1 MRSFA
6 NDFITENK
14 KRNPY
19 KLNKMPDSD
28 RVFFFLLGI
37 YYMIVIDLSILS
49 KKIQRSLQK

>member
-19 KLNKMPDSD
+19 GLNKMPDSD

-37 YYMIVIDLSILS
+37 YYMIVIELSIWL
-49 KKIQRSLQK
+49 